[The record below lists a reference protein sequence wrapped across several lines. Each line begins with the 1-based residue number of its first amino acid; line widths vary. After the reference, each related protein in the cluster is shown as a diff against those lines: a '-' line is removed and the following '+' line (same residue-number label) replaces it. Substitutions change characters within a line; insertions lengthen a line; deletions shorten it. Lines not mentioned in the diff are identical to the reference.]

1 MRLELTTSPLPRGC
15 STTELPGHSLIR
27 VSFHLLLRV
36 RAGDR
41 ARTGDIQFGKLRL
54 YQLSYTRVIC
64 SLISWW
70 RVVGSNHRRHK
81 PADLQSAPFDRSGNP
96 PWSFTFSSRAGDET

>member
-15 STTELPGHSLIR
+15 STTELPGHSLICGG
-27 VSFHLLLRV
+27 
-36 RAGDR
+36 AGDR

-54 YQLSYTRVIC
+54 YQLSYTRVI
-64 SLISWW
+64 SSFISWW

-96 PWSFTFSSRAGDET
+96 PWSFVFSSRAGDET

>member
-1 MRLELTTSPLPRGC
+1 MGPIIPTPSPPLERLG
-15 STTELPGHSLIR
+15 
-27 VSFHLLLRV
+27 
-36 RAGDR
+36 AGDR

-54 YQLSYTRVIC
+54 YQLSYTRM
-64 SLISWW
+64 SRLFISWW

-96 PWSFTFSSRAGDET
+96 PWSFRIFK